1 MGDYR
6 TRILEIFL
14 LFTATAFADLP
25 NLVEGTYKADHDK
38 DLTIS
43 KKEGG
48 YWLDISVVAGESHHI
63 CEFSAPIK
71 GNMAIRYVN
80 DETEPPCK
88 VQIRQVTKDS
98 VVTERINSTT
108 MDCGCGANAD
118 VEYEWGKSY
127 EKCSLPTIRKG
138 FLSFYKKKNYQAA
151 SELLRAFIPE
161 CDRFLFEPEGDAL
174 YNDLAISLYHEGKK
188 QECRDILKKTFF
200 ASEVVNLDNFEQEF
214 NEALD
219 EKLVW
224 PWYDNYKK
232 LGYAIHYNYNL
243 CK

>member
-6 TRILEIFL
+6 TRILGIFL

-25 NLVEGTYKADHDK
+25 KLVEGTYKAYHAM

-43 KKEGG
+43 QKEGG
-48 YWLDISVVAGESHHI
+48 YWLDISVVADHKFY

-71 GNMAIRYVN
+71 GNMAISYVN
-80 DETEPPCK
+80 GETEPPCK

-98 VVTERINSTT
+98 VVTEMIDSFAP
-108 MDCGCGANAD
+108 DCGCGFGASL
-118 VEYEWGKSY
+118 EYKWSKSY

-138 FLSFYKKKNYQAA
+138 FLSFYKKKNYPAA

-161 CDRFLFEPEGDAL
+161 CDRFLFEPERDAL

-200 ASEVVNLDNFEQEF
+200 ASELVNLDNFEQEF

>member
-1 MGDYR
+1 MSDYR
-6 TRILEIFL
+6 TRILGIFL
-14 LFTATAFADLP
+14 FLTATSFADLP
-25 NLVEGTYKADHDK
+25 KLVEGTYKADHAK

-43 KKEGG
+43 QKDGG
-48 YWLDISVVAGESHHI
+48 YWLDISVVAGASHHV
-63 CEFSAPIK
+63 CDFSGPIK
-71 GNMAIRYVN
+71 GNIAVRYAKG
-80 DETEPPCK
+80 ETDRYCT

-98 VVTERINSTT
+98 VVTEIINGTAIDC
-108 MDCGCGANAD
+108 DCGGNAD
-118 VEYEWGKSY
+118 LGYKWGKSY

-138 FLSFYKKKNYQAA
+138 FLSFYKKKNYPAA

-161 CDRFLFEPEGDAL
+161 CDRFLFEPERDAL

-188 QECRDILKKTFF
+188 QECRDVIKKTFF
-200 ASEVVNLDNFEQEF
+200 ASNVVNLDNFEQEF

-219 EKLVW
+219 KKLDW

-232 LGYAIHYNYNL
+232 LGHAIHYNYNL